1 MHATAFSPW
10 NDRWC
15 AEAASALSST
25 LLGCEP
31 KANQTSDRRGL
42 LLPIPPHGSRCGLNA
57 IPAVVARRLVGSERN
72 ANPNVARCDGPPS
85 RAEHT
90 DAVAE
95 SSGTCVSSSLCG
107 VGAWASNCWAHMG
120 VLPKRYCMEM
130 DVPAAQASASART
143 EATGRRRTRAG
154 CDSRWCGWSERHR
167 ETASK
172 YLAFSSYASSVGT
185 PSSASHDVQQS
196 RSGHR
201 WLSKA

>member
-1 MHATAFSPW
+1 M
-10 NDRWC
+10 
-15 AEAASALSST
+15 T
-25 LLGCEP
+25 LW
-31 KANQTSDRRGL
+31 
-42 LLPIPPHGSRCGLNA
+42 PPN
-57 IPAVVARRLVGSERN
+57 
-72 ANPNVARCDGPPS
+72 

-185 PSSASHDVQQS
+185 PSSASHDVRQS
-196 RSGHR
+196 PNGHR
-201 WLSKA
+201 WLSDGFRKPKANPYRLLRTTAALWVRCSKRAEPESTTGTLRMRTVATGGLSESLTTVQD